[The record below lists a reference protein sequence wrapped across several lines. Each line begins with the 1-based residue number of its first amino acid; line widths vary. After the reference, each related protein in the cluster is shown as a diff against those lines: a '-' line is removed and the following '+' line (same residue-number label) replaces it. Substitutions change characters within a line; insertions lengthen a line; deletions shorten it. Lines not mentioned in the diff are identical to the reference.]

1 MGRVQDKIALVTG
14 GGTGIGCA
22 IAQRLSDE
30 GAQVIITDRNTQT
43 GEAVASEYDS
53 IEFLEQDVRDQTRWQ
68 EVISHVTDRHG
79 RLDILVNNAGIL
91 ATEPS
96 QGVEDTTLA
105 QWRQVQEINS
115 EGVFHGC
122 QHGIAAMK
130 ANGGAIVN
138 LSSIAGLVA
147 TPHIFA
153 YGASKAAVR
162 QLTKSVAVHCGRMG
176 YRIRCNSVHPGVI
189 QTDMGDQVMSLGGAD
204 TATQWAQRTARIPL
218 GEAGSVE
225 DVANC
230 VLFLA
235 SQEAR
240 HITGA
245 ELVVDGGMTIAL

>member
-43 GEAVASEYDS
+43 GKAVASAYDS
-53 IEFLEQDVRDQTRWQ
+53 IEFLEQDVRDQTRWH

>member
-1 MGRVQDKIALVTG
+1 
-14 GGTGIGCA
+14 
-22 IAQRLSDE
+22 
-30 GAQVIITDRNTQT
+30 
-43 GEAVASEYDS
+43 
-53 IEFLEQDVRDQTRWQ
+53 
-68 EVISHVTDRHG
+68 
-79 RLDILVNNAGIL
+79 
-91 ATEPS
+91 
-96 QGVEDTTLA
+96 
-105 QWRQVQEINS
+105 
-115 EGVFHGC
+115 
-122 QHGIAAMK
+122 
-130 ANGGAIVN
+130 
-138 LSSIAGLVA
+138 
-147 TPHIFA
+147 
-153 YGASKAAVR
+153 
-162 QLTKSVAVHCGRMG
+162 MG

>member
-43 GEAVASEYDS
+43 GEAVASAYDS

-138 LSSIAGLVA
+138 LSTIAGLVA

-162 QLTKSVAVHCGRMG
+162 QLTKSVAVHCGRKG

-235 SQEAR
+235 SLEAR